1 MRRTGLECPAG
12 AVVPSG
18 PVLPFESLDIIR
30 FRGLRGLRLA
40 GFGRLNILV
49 GGNNCGKT
57 SVLEAFELCCDP
69 LSPMRWISVADR
81 RDIGSNSVDRVDNVF
96 WMFPVDAASPDAR
109 SRFLDL
115 DTVGLTAPKLQARAD
130 IIEVTASEPPPSPLS
145 PPSWNDI
152 LRSSSARTKAI
163 YLLDNEVGFLESRRA
178 LEVRIT
184 GPGADESGAAFMRLI
199 EGERFTH
206 ETGEP
211 SGPRVPCA
219 SVAPLSHRYRN
230 IHAARLSEAKETG
243 LDHEAV
249 ALIQQFDPDIV
260 GLDILARQ
268 GTYADLRI
276 RHKRLGLAPLNA
288 FGDGLRRALLY
299 ALTLPQVRGGV
310 LLLDEVESAIH
321 VRALGRVFEWL
332 GKACEQFDVQL
343 FVSTHSLEAIDALLG
358 PDEQSAGRIV
368 GFHLPTQPATGE
380 VTRYDG
386 PLLARIVRERGL
398 DVR

>member
-1 MRRTGLECPAG
+1 MRRMGLERPAG

-18 PVLPFESLDIIR
+18 PVLPFESMDILR

-96 WMFPVDAASPDAR
+96 WMFPVDSTSPDAR
-109 SRFLDL
+109 TRYLDIE
-115 DTVGLTAPKLQARAD
+115 TVGRTPRRLEARAD
-130 IIEVTASEPPPSPLS
+130 ILEVTGFEDRPSAEFTRLIR
-145 PPSWNDI
+145 NTTA
-152 LRSSSARTKAI
+152 RSR
-163 YLLDNEVGFLESRRA
+163 NEVAPPDRLLESGRA
-178 LEVRIT
+178 LQVNVT
-184 GPGADESGAAFMRLI
+184 LPHDEEPRHALMRLI
-199 EGERFTH
+199 EGERFTQ
-206 ETGEP
+206 EADEQA
-211 SGPRVPCA
+211 GPRVPCA
-219 SVAPLSHRYRN
+219 SVTPLSHRYRN
-230 IHAARLSEAKETG
+230 IHAARLSEAKESG

-268 GTYADLRI
+268 GTYADLRV

-386 PLLARIVRERGL
+386 PLLARLVRERGL